1 VELTRGFHQAFER
14 DPFCA
19 WVLRDGSRCPRL
31 GEELDHVVP
40 LARGGAEYD
49 AANLQLPW
57 VDQRLKT
64 AMENAQ
70 RRSKAA

>member
-1 VELTRGFHQAFER
+1 MELTRGYRQAFER

-19 WVLRDGSRCPRL
+19 WVLRDGSHCPRL

-49 AANLQLPW
+49 AANLQLLC
-57 VDQRLKT
+57 VEHRGV
-64 AMENAQ
+64 
-70 RRSKAA
+70 